1 MKKINAIILA
11 AGFGTRLKPVT
22 ETVPKPLVRI
32 CNHPLLENITDN
44 LLAAGVEEFAINSHY
59 LADKLET
66 YISESPLSGK
76 FHIFYEPEIL
86 GTGGPLVN
94 AKKLLQKGDCFILH
108 NGDIL
113 TDLDISA
120 LVEEHLRSGN
130 IATMA
135 LVDGPEN
142 KVCVGPDG
150 IIFDILDRLQDDAH
164 PGSRKLTYCGITVF
178 SKQIFEYL
186 PEKPVNCSIIK
197 AITRAIDSDPGSVKG
212 YISEEIYWNDLGTV
226 AQYFKAHEDIL
237 LKKALAPKAGDFSSS
252 TSIVKGENSSI
263 AEDAEIS
270 GFLVMGENCRIE
282 TGASVCNCIL
292 FDNAVV
298 KSGDFR
304 YNEIIAE
311 NFSLHRH
318 IQTLREL
325 KIIKKLKLQNYQISS
340 LVEQGSDRGFYRLK
354 NKKGSRVLMLSSE
367 MDEDFGR
374 YIGIG
379 RFLKGLNLQSPEI
392 YEYRNDEYSVLM
404 EDLGNNTIYKIVNDK
419 HKKTDFE
426 ELYRKIIDNLLEF
439 QLKATD
445 ALNKSPQFHVR
456 VFDYYYLRWE
466 TSYFR
471 KNFLENYCGLK
482 HEETEGLEDE
492 LHRLA
497 DNVFKHPQIFMH
509 RDFQSQNILFQDG
522 MIRLVDFQGSRK
534 GPLAYDL
541 MSLVRDPYVDI
552 SREMRASLVRYFFEK
567 FRERRGCEILSFSP
581 EDAARPPEYFTVTA
595 GLQRNMQALGA
606 YTFLSLK
613 KNKMKYQQYI
623 PLAFKYLME
632 GLEEFRAIE
641 NMTGFSLKK
650 LSSICADMKQ
660 RGPKALS

>member
-11 AGFGTRLKPVT
+11 AGFGTRLKPIT

-32 CNHPLLENITDN
+32 CNHPLLDNITAN
-44 LLAAGVEEFAINSHY
+44 LRSAGVEEFAVNTHY
-59 LADKLET
+59 LADKIED
-66 YISESPLSGK
+66 YIKASPSGGS
-76 FHIFYEPEIL
+76 FHVFYEPEIL

-94 AKKLLQKGDCFILH
+94 AKKLLLKGDCFILH

-113 TDLDISA
+113 TDMNIPA
-120 LVEEHLRSGN
+120 LVEEHLKSGN

-142 KVCVGPDG
+142 KVCVSPDG
-150 IIFDILDRLQDDAH
+150 IIFDILDRLQGDTRQGA
-164 PGSRKLTYCGITVF
+164 RKLTYCGITVF

-197 AITRAIDSDPGSVKG
+197 AITRAIDTDPGSVKG
-212 YISEEIYWNDLGTV
+212 YIQENIYWNDLGTV
-226 AQYFKAHEDIL
+226 SQYFKAHEDIL
-237 LKKALAPKAGDFSSS
+237 LKKALLPKAGDFSSS
-252 TSIVKGENSSI
+252 ASIIKGENSFI

-270 GFLVMGENCRIE
+270 GFLVMGKNCRIDA
-282 TGASVCNCIL
+282 GASVCNCIL

-379 RFLKGLNLQSPEI
+379 RFLKGLNLQTPEI

-404 EDLGNNTIYKIVNDK
+404 EDLGNQTIYKVVNDK
-419 HKKTDFE
+419 NKNTDFE
-426 ELYRKIIDNLLEF
+426 YLYRKIIDNLLEF

-471 KNFLENYCGLK
+471 KNFFENYCGLT

-497 DNVFKHPQIFMH
+497 DSVFKHPQIFMH
-509 RDFQSQNILFQDG
+509 RDFQSQNILLQDDG
-522 MIRLVDFQGSRK
+522 RIRFVDFQGSRK

-541 MSLVRDPYVDI
+541 MSLVKDPYVDI
-552 SREMRASLVRYFFEK
+552 SRETRASLIKYFFEK
-567 FRERRGCEILSFSP
+567 FNECGGREILSFSP
-581 EDAARPPEYFTVTA
+581 EDVARPPEYFTITA

-623 PLAFKYLME
+623 PLAFKYLTE
-632 GLEEFRAIE
+632 GLEEFKAIE
-641 NMTGFSLKK
+641 NMAGFSLGK
-650 LSSICADMKQ
+650 LSSICADMRRKVL
-660 RGPKALS
+660 K